1 MQDLMPMVLSK
12 VNNYG
17 NQHWECFFFV
27 GLKNV
32 EEVVILKETHGSIS
46 NLKMDTTDA
55 LDDSLEK
62 LGDQSIDLIDFTNL
76 KNLL

>member
-1 MQDLMPMVLSK
+1 MPMVLSK
-12 VNNYG
+12 VHNYR

-46 NLKMDTTDA
+46 DLKMDTTNA

-62 LGDQSIDLIDFTNL
+62 LSDQSIDLVNFTDL